1 MPTNSYCQ
9 RQRIT
14 NQLVRYRKPTPKKIK
29 KTITTSK
36 NQTKNTVPVT
46 WNYAHSFLLPKA
58 KNYYYYLV
66 RYQKYKA
73 KETKKTIITT
83 KNQTRKTVSNSQR
96 SLLLVLECI
105 PYPHIA
111 RLIIDWPLLDAI
123 IQIVKCSKGD
133 DKAKPV
139 RFFMAEHPQRNKIF
153 KRSQAVLIT
162 ESYPPFSK
170 HIALLLACITFLE
183 LHRKRIALYI
193 IRRDWNSLTN
203 DIILQLFIP

>member
-1 MPTNSYCQ
+1 MELCTLIPTAKGKE
-9 RQRIT
+9 
-14 NQLVRYRKPTPKKIK
+14 LL
-29 KTITTSK
+29 
-36 NQTKNTVPVT
+36 
-46 WNYAHSFLLPKA
+46 LLP
-58 KNYYYYLV
+58 NEIP
-66 RYQKYKA
+66 KYKA

-153 KRSQAVLIT
+153 KRS
-162 ESYPPFSK
+162 
-170 HIALLLACITFLE
+170 
-183 LHRKRIALYI
+183 
-193 IRRDWNSLTN
+193 
-203 DIILQLFIP
+203 